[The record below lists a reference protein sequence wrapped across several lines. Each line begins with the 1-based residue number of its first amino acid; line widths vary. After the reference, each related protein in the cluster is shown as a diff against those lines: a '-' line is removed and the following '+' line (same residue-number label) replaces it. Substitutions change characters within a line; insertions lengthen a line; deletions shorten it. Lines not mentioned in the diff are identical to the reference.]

1 MADCFSRKTMNIDT
15 GFYVQSRDPKFSVGD
30 EMITVRDEIVCY
42 LIACKTVF
50 RMPAF
55 FSVILMGQNKY

>member
-1 MADCFSRKTMNIDT
+1 MNIDT
-15 GFYVQSRDPKFSVGD
+15 GFYGQSRDPKFSVGD
-30 EMITVRDEIVCY
+30 ETITVRDGIVCY

-55 FSVILMGQNKY
+55 FSVLLMVQNKY